1 MAGHEASHSPGESR
15 VTDPQARGFLADLR
29 QLYGF
34 MSPARRRKFLAL
46 LTLML
51 LGAAAELATIGAVV
65 PFLSLLARSGQL
77 HFRMVTEVFEA
88 LGAHGRDQQLVAASV
103 LFMSAALVAG
113 ALRLQLAWSTQNFVL
128 GLGHELAVEIQR
140 RTLAQPYAYHVSRN
154 SSEIIASLEKVQVLV
169 FVVLLQLMQ
178 AVTAACIALFIVAA
192 LVRIDPFTAAVAALA
207 FGALY
212 GLVSALTRRRLAR
225 NSAITG
231 AAYQQRVQL
240 IQESL
245 GGIRDVI
252 IDDSQAVYLD
262 EFRKIDLRFTR
273 ARAASAFIA
282 SAPRF
287 VIEAAGMVVI
297 AALALVISGREGS
310 LSQAL
315 PILGALALGAQ
326 RLLPL
331 LQQLYNSWANL
342 AGNRAVAAQVLDLLA
357 LPVDEP
363 ASQKLVEALGL
374 RERVIFERVG
384 FAYPGRRR
392 PALEDVNLTIDR
404 GSRVALV
411 GPTGSGKSTL
421 ADLLMGLLDPTA
433 GQITIDGVA
442 LNPATRRVWQR
453 SIAHVPQAIFLADAS
468 IARNIA
474 FGVPRAQIDMERVRR
489 AAATAQLAEFIA
501 SLPDGFETAV
511 GERGVRLSGGQRQRL
526 GIARAIYKDAP
537 VLVLDEATSALDHDT
552 EAAVLGALDQL
563 SGEGRT
569 IIIIAHRTSSLT
581 GCDLVARLDNGRV
594 VEVGPVAQLL
604 GGERSRQA
612 VRD

>member
-1 MAGHEASHSPGESR
+1 M
-15 VTDPQARGFLADLR
+15 TDRLARGFLADLR

-46 LTLML
+46 LALMFV
-51 LGAAAELATIGAVV
+51 GAVAELATIGAVV
-65 PFLSLLARSGQL
+65 PFLSLLASSGQL
-77 HFRMVTEVFEA
+77 HFGWVTKVFEV
-88 LGAHGRDQQLVAASV
+88 LGAHGRDQQLIAASV

-113 ALRLQLAWSTQNFVL
+113 ALRLQLAWSTQSFVL

-140 RTLAQPYAYHVSRN
+140 RTLAQPYTYHVGRN
-154 SSEIIASLEKVQVLV
+154 SSEIVASLEKVQVLV
-169 FVVLLQLMQ
+169 FIVLLQMMQ
-178 AVTAACIALFIVAA
+178 AATAAFIALFIVAA
-192 LVRIDPFTAAVAALA
+192 LVRIDPFTAAVAGIS
-207 FGALY
+207 FGTLY
-212 GLVSALTRRRLAR
+212 GLVTAFTRRRLAR

-231 AAYQQRVQL
+231 AAYQERVQL

-252 IDDSQAVYLD
+252 IDNSQAVYLN

-273 ARAASAFIA
+273 ARATTAFIA
-282 SAPRF
+282 AAPRF

-297 AALALVISGREGS
+297 AALALVIAGREGS

-342 AGNRAVAAQVLDLLA
+342 AGNRAVAAQVLGLLA
-357 LPVDEP
+357 LPVEGP
-363 ASQKLVEALGL
+363 ASPRPVEPLGL
-374 RERVIFERVG
+374 RERIIFEGVS

-392 PALEDVNLTIDR
+392 PALEEVNLTIER
-404 GSRVALV
+404 GSRVAVV
-411 GPTGSGKSTL
+411 GLTGSGKSTL

-433 GQITIDGVA
+433 GEITIDGVP
-442 LNPATRRVWQR
+442 LNRDTRRAWQR
-453 SIAHVPQAIFLADAS
+453 SIAHVPQAIFLADTS
-468 IARNIA
+468 VARNIA
-474 FGVPRAQIDMERVRR
+474 FGVPRAEIDMERVRR
-489 AAATAQLAEFIA
+489 AAATAQLEEFIA
-501 SLPDGFETAV
+501 SLPDGYETSV

-526 GIARAIYKDAP
+526 GIARAVYKDAP

-552 EAAVLGALDQL
+552 EMAVMGALDQL
-563 SGEGRT
+563 GGEGRT
-569 IIIIAHRTSSLT
+569 IVIIAHRTSTVT
-581 GCDLVARLDNGRV
+581 GCDLVARLDHGRI

-604 GGERSRQA
+604 GGEFSRQA
-612 VRD
+612 ARD